1 MPDSGHAPVSS
12 VLKLLL
18 EKVPGPDGKPWKIKP
33 LAAACEKW
41 LSENVPEDEPSRTF
55 SPAYMY
61 QLRDGKKD
69 NLRRNHI
76 QAICAVMGVPA
87 DVFFD
92 TREGAQV
99 RESLP
104 LLMAIKSKGVTAIA
118 MRAASL
124 DEAGR
129 AKVLELLDLVD
140 AAGKATQ
147 SDHDK

>member
-1 MPDSGHAPVSS
+1 MPDSEQAPVSS

-41 LSENVPEDEPSRTF
+41 LGENVPEDEPSRTF

-61 QLRDGKKD
+61 QLRDGRKD

-92 TREGAQV
+92 TPEGAQV
-99 RESLP
+99 RENLP
-104 LLMAIKSKGVTAIA
+104 LLMAIQAKGVTAIA
-118 MRAASL
+118 MRASTL
-124 DEAGR
+124 DDAGR

-140 AAGKATQ
+140 AAGKQ
-147 SDHDK
+147 SDHEK